1 MSNRMCGIHIISDT
15 CPLGS
20 LPQAAPARG
29 QTLAAA
35 TALLATLC
43 IHFQPFPVQTPL
55 FRVVALFRA
64 QTALRKHAFAAARYI
79 YPDASVFD
87 ALVTSFNCGHWH
99 AQGLNKTRNARIRAV
114 LLHAPFQGKAFALM

>member
-1 MSNRMCGIHIISDT
+1 MVAPISDT

-20 LPQAAPARG
+20 HPQAAPARG

-64 QTALRKHAFAAARYI
+64 PTAVRKHAFAR

-114 LLHAPFQGKAFALM
+114 LLHAPFQSKAFALM